1 MRSLVG
7 VLRADAKR
15 VTRDPFLLLMLTYP
29 WLIALLLQR
38 VLPWLN
44 RYFAGRFAFSDYY
57 PIAACLLA
65 VLVPNSM
72 GIVLGFQLLEEKD
85 EGSLVAVAVTP
96 LSLGQ
101 YFIYRATLYALVAT
115 PLVVILHQLLGVVSV
130 PLGGLVL
137 VAVAGL
143 PTAPF
148 MALLIAG
155 FANNQVEG
163 FAVMKGTGF
172 LIMAPLAS
180 YFIPRPW
187 DLLVGVVPVFWPIKI
202 YFALVD
208 GSTDLF
214 WLAFVLSLVYPS
226 LCVLW
231 LYRRFRNRAVA
242 AS

>member
-1 MRSLVG
+1 V
-7 VLRADAKR
+7 
-15 VTRDPFLLLMLTYP
+15 
-29 WLIALLLQR
+29 
-38 VLPWLN
+38 
-44 RYFAGRFAFSDYY
+44 
-57 PIAACLLA
+57 AA
-65 VLVPNSM
+65 
-72 GIVLGFQLLEEKD
+72 
-85 EGSLVAVAVTP
+85 
-96 LSLGQ
+96 
-101 YFIYRATLYALVAT
+101 

-163 FAVMKGTGF
+163 FAVMKATGF

-180 YFIPRPW
+180 FFIHPPW
-187 DLLVGVVPVFWPIKI
+187 DLLVGIIPVFWPIKA

-214 WLAFVLSLVYPS
+214 WLALVVSLVYPS
-226 LCVLW
+226 LAVLA
-231 LYRRFRNRAVA
+231 LYRRFRGRAVVM
-242 AS
+242 S